1 MPAISRALATLRVIG
16 ADLDPSE
23 ISHLL
28 GCVPTRSHRKG
39 EDLRKLQA
47 KLPNVACAGLWAL
60 EARAMAPGNVNQQIG
75 ELLASVTTNPSVWDA
90 LANRY
95 QLSVFCAWFMEGGN
109 EGEDISAE
117 TLRALSD
124 RRITLSL
131 DVYGPDV

>member
-16 ADLDPSE
+16 ADLDPTE

-39 EDLRKLQA
+39 EDLRKPQA
-47 KLPNVACAGLWAL
+47 KLPNVARSGLWAL
-60 EARAMAPGNVNQQIG
+60 EAKAMAPGNVNQQIG
-75 ELLASVTTNPSVWDA
+75 ELLASVTTNLSVWDA

-109 EGEDISAE
+109 EGEDISTE
-117 TLRALSD
+117 TVRALSD
-124 RRITLSL
+124 RRIALSL
-131 DVYGPDV
+131 DVYGPD

>member
-16 ADLDPSE
+16 DDLDPIE

-28 GCVPTRSHRKG
+28 GRQSTRSHRKG
-39 EDLRKLQA
+39 EDLRKPKA
-47 KLPNVACAGLWAL
+47 KIPNVARSGLWAL
-60 EARAMAPGNVNQQIG
+60 EAKARAPGNINQQIE
-75 ELLASVTTNPSVWDA
+75 ELLTSVTTNLSVWDA

-95 QLSVFCAWFMEGGN
+95 KLSVFCAWFMEGGN
-109 EGEDISAE
+109 EGEDISAD

-124 RRITLSL
+124 RRISLSL